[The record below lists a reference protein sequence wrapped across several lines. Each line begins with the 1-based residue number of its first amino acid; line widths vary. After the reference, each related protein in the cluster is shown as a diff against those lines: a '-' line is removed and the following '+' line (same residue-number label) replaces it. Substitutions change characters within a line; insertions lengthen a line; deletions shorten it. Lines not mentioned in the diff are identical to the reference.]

1 MAQISSQSKDDLGY
15 GSSSSRGPER
25 CSRRR
30 KGRSRDWKPC
40 CLPAP
45 SQLFEALNNLNNDSG
60 EWNKRW
66 QGELVETH
74 KIFFFLLPLH
84 MREGRLWLTM
94 SGVSHWDRKNPP
106 SHSLFARAMAVLLPS
121 SIPSPFCSRAHMADI
136 ICRSILELFLVS
148 LWHQLQGSRVTRAEE
163 DVWCL
168 CQPCPAWLPQRL
180 AQNVEEASSTR
191 FPSSSQ
197 TECVCAF
204 VPGWG

>member
-74 KIFFFLLPLH
+74 KIFFFFA
-84 MREGRLWLTM
+84 
-94 SGVSHWDRKNPP
+94 P
-106 SHSLFARAMAVLLPS
+106 SPHERRQTVTYNEWCESLRQKKPTKPQPVCSCNGCAAAS

-148 LWHQLQGSRVTRAEE
+148 LWHQLQGSGVTRAEE

-204 VPGWG
+204 VPG